1 MSNDPKATTPTPA
14 TAAPTEKPP
23 SGKVLKSL
31 MGPKDLDTPEKRKAY
46 AKTLGTQMARAA
58 QDLRKAKGLPPWPDE
73 DGHKKEE
80 EEE

>member
-1 MSNDPKATTPTPA
+1 MSNDPKAKP
-14 TAAPTEKPP
+14 AAPTEKPT

-58 QDLRKAKGLPPWPDE
+58 QDLRKAFGLPPWPD
-73 DGHKKEE
+73 DPTNDPPKDKE
-80 EEE
+80 

>member
-1 MSNDPKATTPTPA
+1 MADPK
-14 TAAPTEKPP
+14 KPRDPMADPKP
-23 SGKVLKSL
+23 SAKPLVTL

-73 DGHKKEE
+73 KP
-80 EEE
+80 